1 MVFTIGLKKLPFK
14 PSTRQVIYVENEYDE
29 DVNRYILS
37 QYEDFHRVFDAQ
49 DLEFVYLPKFSE
61 DLCNNEA
68 VLYYVPNALKLEES
82 VKLKSDYLLQ
92 FMDHPENRSEV
103 QPSLLFYDPC
113 YSNANYSRE
122 SCLFRGVPIKSVI
135 ESGKPATPEDL
146 LSLIPPS
153 EIDSKW
159 EFSLR
164 SQKNAGKPLYKQE
177 EGGHSTTESPQEL
190 PISFHKREILFD
202 EDIEEEV
209 FDAETMA
216 LIRRSEEKIEEIK
229 KEIGCRIDT
238 GIGKVI
244 WERILYGEAKPSRLI
259 VTSDNRILLPDY
271 GKEIEMTPIL
281 KAFYFLYLK
290 HPEGIEF
297 NLLPDYR
304 DELLGLYKRI
314 KSSLF
319 SRKAIG
325 SIDKI
330 MDYDS
335 NYRHETRS
343 KINAIIRGHL
353 DERFASFYYIAGK
366 KGDPFRI
373 SLPPHMITWE

>member
-37 QYEDFHRVFDAQ
+37 QYEDFLRVFDAQ

-135 ESGKPATPEDL
+135 ESDKSATPEDL
-146 LSLIPPS
+146 LSLIPPR
-153 EIDSKW
+153 EKDSKW
-159 EFSLR
+159 DFSLR
-164 SQKNAGKPLYKQE
+164 SQKKSGKPLYKQD
-177 EGGHSTTESPQEL
+177 EGDLSAAEPVEF
-190 PISFHKREILFD
+190 PVAFHKREILFD

-229 KEIGCRIDT
+229 KEIGCRYWQ
-238 GIGKVI
+238 GYLGKNTV
-244 WERILYGEAKPSRLI
+244 RR
-259 VTSDNRILLPDY
+259 
-271 GKEIEMTPIL
+271 
-281 KAFYFLYLK
+281 
-290 HPEGIEF
+290 
-297 NLLPDYR
+297 
-304 DELLGLYKRI
+304 
-314 KSSLF
+314 
-319 SRKAIG
+319 RKAEQ
-325 SIDKI
+325 ID
-330 MDYDS
+330 S
-335 NYRHETRS
+335 
-343 KINAIIRGHL
+343 HL
-353 DERFASFYYIAGK
+353 G
-366 KGDPFRI
+366 
-373 SLPPHMITWE
+373 